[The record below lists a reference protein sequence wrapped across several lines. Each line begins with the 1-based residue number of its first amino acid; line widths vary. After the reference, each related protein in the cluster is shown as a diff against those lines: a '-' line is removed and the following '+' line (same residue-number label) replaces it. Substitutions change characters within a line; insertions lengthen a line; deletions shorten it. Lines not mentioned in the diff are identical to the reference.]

1 MLVVHVVPGAK
12 RTEVAG
18 LHGDSLKVRVA
29 APAVESKANEALAAF
44 VADRLGLPQRAVR
57 IVSGGKSREKRLAI
71 EGLAAS
77 AVAAAL
83 SPAGR

>member
-1 MLVVHVVPGAK
+1 MLVVHAVPGAK

-29 APAVESKANEALAAF
+29 APAVESKANEALVAF
-44 VADRLGLPQRAVR
+44 VAERLGLARRAVR
-57 IVSGGKSREKRLAI
+57 IVGGEKSREKRLAI
-71 EGLAAS
+71 EGVPAA

-83 SPAGR
+83 APPRD